1 MRIKTTSA
9 TLKVRMTLLV
19 AMLVLAASGMVAV
32 AALYIVERQMT
43 KVIGDQQFSIL
54 SGAAAYIDSDLS
66 AKKALLRLLSEQLPP
81 EVAHTPSAM
90 QGFLEAHATL
100 RDEFANIAVFDS
112 SGALIANLNDRRA
125 IGSFNVA
132 TRKYFRDTVNAHEG
146 LISEPFKSKLSG
158 KPVVL
163 VTQPVFDPAGRLL
176 YVLSGGIDLEK
187 PRFFG
192 QFEALKPGTSGY
204 LFMLAADGA
213 VIHHPDQR
221 RLLRRVTEEAG
232 GAVPSTL
239 AALNGFEGWTRGLTK
254 SKVEAL
260 ITYKRLRT
268 TSWIVGAVFPVDEA
282 LAALIE
288 MRKGAL
294 FASAAVAAL
303 AGLLGWM
310 VILRL
315 LRPLE
320 MLQRHV
326 NDITAGSADIS
337 VFAVQREDEFGYLS
351 RAFHTLSQQR
361 AVAEANLLTLV
372 RTDPLTGIGNRR
384 LVDEV
389 LGAAIARAARS
400 GRMLALAYLDIDR
413 FKAIN
418 DTHGHGVGDQVLIE
432 FAQRLV
438 AAVRSTDT
446 VARLAG
452 DEFVVIFEN
461 LASEAEASVLG
472 QKILDAM
479 RVPFMSANAALT
491 ITASVGIALD
501 ALGGMT
507 PEVLLGRADEAL
519 YIAKSGGRNG
529 YAVRR
534 ILAPLAGIGA
544 GAAA

>member
-1 MRIKTTSA
+1 MRVKTTSA
-9 TLKVRMTLLV
+9 TLKFRMTLLV
-19 AMLVLAASGMVAV
+19 AMLVLAASGLVAV
-32 AALYIVERQMT
+32 VSLLIVERQMT
-43 KVIGDQQFSIL
+43 KVIGDQQFAIL
-54 SGAAAYIDSDLS
+54 SGAAAYIDSDLR
-66 AKKALLRLLSEQLPP
+66 AKKSLLRLLSEQLSP
-81 EVAHTPSAM
+81 EVAGTPAAM
-90 QGFLEAHATL
+90 QDFLEAHATL
-100 RDEFANIAVFDS
+100 RDEFSNVVVFDTQ
-112 SGALIANLNDRRA
+112 GALVANLNDRRA
-125 IGSFNVA
+125 IGSLNVA
-132 TRKYFRDTVNAHEG
+132 ARKYYVDTVNAREG

-163 VTQPVFDPAGRLL
+163 VTQPVFDKAGRLL

-192 QFEALKPGTSGY
+192 QFEALKPGIKGY
-204 LFMLAADGA
+204 LFMLAADGTI
-213 VIHHPDQR
+213 IHHPEQR
-221 RLLRRVTEEAG
+221 RLLRRVTEEPG

-254 SKVEAL
+254 SKIEAL
-260 ITYKRLRT
+260 ITYKRLRAT
-268 TSWIVGAVFPVDEA
+268 NWVVGAVYPVDEA

-294 FASAAVAAL
+294 LASGLVAAL

-326 NDITAGSADIS
+326 NNITAGSADIS
-337 VFAVQREDEFGYLS
+337 VFAVQRKDEFGHLS
-351 RAFHTLSQQR
+351 RAFHVLSQQR
-361 AVAEANLLTLV
+361 AAAETNLLALV

-384 LVDEV
+384 LFEEA

-418 DTHGHGVGDQVLIE
+418 DTRGHGAGDQVLIE
-432 FAQRLV
+432 FARRLA

-461 LASEAEASVLG
+461 LASEAETAALG

-479 RVPFMSANAALT
+479 RMPFLGAADALT
-491 ITASVGIALD
+491 VTTSVGIALD
-501 ALGGMT
+501 AGSGAT
-507 PEVLLGRADEAL
+507 PVVLLSNADEAL
-519 YIAKSGGRNG
+519 YLAKSAGRDG
-529 YAVRR
+529 CAVKLVDGRR
-534 ILAPLAGIGA
+534 IA
-544 GAAA
+544 